1 MRSPTPTP
9 GRNKTLENI
18 WQSIVNYSR
27 TLVGG
32 QSKPVSQYHGYA
44 SDSIHGR
51 QYDFEIREPIV
62 RDNGHTREL
71 VRMVEL
77 SSEITLALDLRRDAI
92 WSNPTGD
99 DQGWDIAPTLNDN
112 VTPIDPGVYKVLQR
126 LREEVIGGLALNA
139 GPELLMAWGDWF
151 LSIGV
156 NLKSSRIERV
166 LFPPTFEMFRI
177 ESVTGE
183 LLGFQQRKNST
194 NEVSA
199 LDFHPIVCAHAR
211 YRWRPPHLYGRS
223 LFQEC
228 IPDWV
233 GAENVKS
240 DLLSAARATGV
251 NSRLHFMPC
260 EYTDADAQQYKE
272 AHRERLRQH
281 GSITDYYLMNGA
293 EIRQLSNSN
302 PDFSGL
308 ISVLKEFQLI
318 IARKSKV
325 PLYLMGY
332 SWGGAQDI
340 ATQPMLNYARSLNA
354 DRMLITYSIIKHLCN
369 LELALQGY
377 SKDQWIYRIIWPKL
391 YVNPFEEQMN
401 PLEAEEANT
410 KGVEDL
416 DVLPKPSLQH
426 LDWLTTA
433 TDADIRSGLEALK
446 SKDSRLLEVG

>member
-1 MRSPTPTP
+1 MRSPIPTP
-9 GRNKTLENI
+9 GRNKNFENI
-18 WQSIVNYSR
+18 WQSMTNYVR
-27 TLVGG
+27 TLIGG
-32 QSKPVSQYHGYA
+32 QSKPISQYHGSA
-44 SDSIHGR
+44 SDSLHSR
-51 QYDFEIREPIV
+51 RYDFEIREPIV
-62 RDNGHTREL
+62 RDDGHTREL
-71 VRMVEL
+71 VRMIEL
-77 SSEITLALDLRRDAI
+77 SSGITLALDLRREAI
-92 WSNPTGD
+92 WANPTGD

-126 LREEVIGGLALNA
+126 LREEVIGGLTLNA

-156 NLKSSRIERV
+156 NLKNSRVERV

-177 ESVTGE
+177 ESPTSE
-183 LLGFQQRKNST
+183 LLGFQQRKNAT

-223 LFQEC
+223 LFEEC
-228 IPDWV
+228 IPDWI
-233 GAENVKS
+233 GLENIKA
-240 DLLSAARATGV
+240 DLLAAARATGV
-251 NSRLHFMPC
+251 NPRLHIMPC
-260 EYTDADAQQYKE
+260 DFTDEDVDEYKE
-272 AHRERLRQH
+272 GHKERLRRG
-281 GSITDYYLMNGA
+281 GSITDYYLNNTA
-293 EIRQLSNSN
+293 EIRQLSNTN

-308 ISVLKEFQLI
+308 ISVLEKFELM

-377 SKDQWIYRIIWPKL
+377 NKDQWIYRIIWPKL

-401 PLEAEEANT
+401 PLEAEEANK

-416 DVLPKPSLQH
+416 DKLFKSNPHH
-426 LDWLTTA
+426 LDWLTKA
-433 TDADIRSGLEALK
+433 SNADIRSGLESLK

>member
-1 MRSPTPTP
+1 MRSPLPTP

-18 WQSIVNYSR
+18 WQNIVNYSR
-27 TLVGG
+27 TLIGG
-32 QSKPVSQYHGYA
+32 QSKPISQYHTY
-44 SDSIHGR
+44 SDNTIYGR

-62 RDNGHTREL
+62 RDNGRAHEL
-71 VRMVEL
+71 VRMIES
-77 SSEITLALDLRRDAI
+77 SSEMTLALDLRRDAI

-156 NLKSSRIERV
+156 NLKNSRIERV
-166 LFPPTFEMFRI
+166 LFPPVFEMFRI
-177 ESVTGE
+177 ESATGE

-194 NEVSA
+194 NEVTA

-223 LFQEC
+223 LFEEC

-233 GAENVKS
+233 GLGNVKS
-240 DLLSAARATGV
+240 DLLSAARSTGV
-251 NSRLHFMPC
+251 NPRLHIMPC
-260 EYTDADAQQYKE
+260 EYTDADTLKYKE
-272 AHRERLRQH
+272 AHMERLRQ
-281 GSITDYYLMNGA
+281 SNITDYYLTNDA
-293 EIRQLSNSN
+293 TIKQLSNSN

-308 ISVLKEFQLI
+308 LSVLKEFQLI

-391 YVNPFEEQMN
+391 YVNPFEQQMN
-401 PLEAEEANT
+401 PLEAEETNT

-416 DVLPKPSLQH
+416 DALPKPSFQN
-426 LDWLTTA
+426 LDWLSTA
-433 TDADIRSGLEALK
+433 TDADIRSGLESLK
-446 SKDSRLLEVG
+446 SKSQLLEVG